1 MVREPRKKEN
11 RADFLQTQ
19 RLSAGLSGQMAGE
32 AETVGG
38 WRIAEELGSGHF
50 AKVKRGIHITTN
62 KQCAIK
68 IVKKPAGA
76 PPAIARPAHHTC
88 VYAARHT
95 CGSRHR
101 LFPAA
106 PQTSKWR
113 WSRPRSI
120 F

>member
-1 MVREPRKKEN
+1 MSDEEVVRSG
-11 RADFLQTQ
+11 FLANNDC
-19 RLSAGLSGQMAGE
+19 AGCRGHQMAGE

-106 PQTSKWR
+106 PQMSKWR